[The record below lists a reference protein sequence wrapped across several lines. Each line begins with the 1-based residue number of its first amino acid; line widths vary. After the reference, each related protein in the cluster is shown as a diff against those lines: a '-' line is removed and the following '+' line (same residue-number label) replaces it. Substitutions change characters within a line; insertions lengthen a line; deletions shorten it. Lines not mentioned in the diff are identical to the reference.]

1 MANFALDINSPQ
13 GEIISSLNYAL
24 VNLGSGSANVANALI
39 ANPNGSITN
48 STSGSIISW
57 QYRWINVRYATNA
70 TGSVGF
76 STVPTNATYYGIQN
90 TPDQTPSTVNNP
102 ANYTWTQVAG
112 GFGTTKFLFYQTRG
126 GYQIGFYIGVGN
138 PGQGYQQT
146 TNAQA
151 IDLTILTVATGA
163 AGTNGVSASVT
174 PSQIIFPQNADGSYN
189 IGNVI
194 MTANFVA
201 NTNSILSSSLY
212 ANCNS
217 TGSVTI
223 QQIASDSSINV
234 TTLNSN
240 TAANVLTVIFTQSN
254 TGVSA
259 TGTITTQASF
269 ISNTG
274 ISTFNVVA
282 YALSNVAPYTPLS
295 NTGSWSFNSGVG
307 TPPLAPNDYNHN
319 VTITGLS
326 SGYANVVGDY
336 KFYTFESPGTGSFT
350 INGGPAYFDVFMIGG
365 GSSGVINP
373 NFPYNTW
380 HGGGNA
386 GNVVYVS
393 NVTLTSNTYTTSIGV
408 NANSTISDG
417 VSTLFNAIKGAPVPA
432 AYPYGGIGA
441 LPTFAVTNGSVS
453 GGSATLFFN
462 AYPTTPFLINE
473 IITVSGV
480 TPGPLNGTWSVTAAN
495 TNSVSYGLTGTYS
508 SVTGGNINLTSVG
521 SKYVGGVGYA
531 DPFRQITWTGDIQS
545 SAGNVAFFGGGGGP
559 GIINSS
565 TVSIPYG
572 GLGGGGRGGYYAYP
586 SGVYQATQVG
596 KWGGGGGG
604 GDAPNYPTVL
614 TSDSPGVIV
623 LRLYQPTLGN
633 TTTWSL
639 TQPSVTATQQ
649 VYSSTALARTSNVNP
664 TANVTNLT
672 WSSPIVTSSIAIP
685 QITITY
691 PQGQYINNSNGVY
704 TPTPVANVVT
714 LTANVQ
720 AVRSSTILAAIT
732 QTTQYFTANGNY
744 IISSNAATA
753 YNANALVFSTP
764 TTTPYTVYQ
773 PVTYSDVGG
782 TTNAF
787 ISQALLVATQGNI
800 GPAGIIPLAYI
811 VANADPTTA
820 NTSVLNAMY
829 SAPRNA
835 TYPPGPIGVGFAPLA
850 KDVAQFFQPNV
861 NSLSGGIT
869 SVQEYD
875 GTNWS
880 PVTAQVVSG
889 GLIVTGTITTSQ
901 LNANEVWTL
910 QLQSTNA
917 TFGDPNSAGFW
928 LASQNGDA
936 RFAGNTSI
944 GANLQVGINA
954 NIAANLRVGINANI
968 GANLTVGGNLS
979 VGTNASIGRNLT
991 ISSNAVI
998 GGNLTIGNNAVIG
1011 GNLTIGDNVGIG
1023 DNLRVGLNSNIGAN
1037 ASIGGNLSVGI
1048 NANIGANLSVGG
1060 NASIGTNLRIGSN
1073 ATIAGNLTVGN
1084 NAVIGGNLTVLG
1096 LITAGNLVANSVTTG
1111 SITPG
1116 SITSNLLVP
1125 TSTGTI
1131 AGLTQI
1137 NEYDVTSPMQNVV
1150 YSIPYSGI
1158 TITNT
1163 APSVKFLIS
1172 AFNYE
1177 NLQVLPSTGSN
1188 TFYDFYLIVQGYYP
1202 SGAPMPA
1209 AAISGGSIGPGNVV
1223 IYQEPIRSWNGVTDV
1238 INSTLPVVNTIIG
1251 PFTQQ
1256 GTYSF
1261 NVAMAYQGPFYLAN
1275 GNPNSSLTVNLFA
1288 SLGTGITV
1296 QSVGGT

>member
-1 MANFALDINSPQ
+1 M
-13 GEIISSLNYAL
+13 
-24 VNLGSGSANVANALI
+24 
-39 ANPNGSITN
+39 
-48 STSGSIISW
+48 
-57 QYRWINVRYATNA
+57 
-70 TGSVGF
+70 
-76 STVPTNATYYGIQN
+76 
-90 TPDQTPSTVNNP
+90 
-102 ANYTWTQVAG
+102 
-112 GFGTTKFLFYQTRG
+112 
-126 GYQIGFYIGVGN
+126 
-138 PGQGYQQT
+138 
-146 TNAQA
+146 
-151 IDLTILTVATGA
+151 
-163 AGTNGVSASVT
+163 
-174 PSQIIFPQNADGSYN
+174 
-189 IGNVI
+189 
-194 MTANFVA
+194 
-201 NTNSILSSSLY
+201 
-212 ANCNS
+212 
-217 TGSVTI
+217 
-223 QQIASDSSINV
+223 
-234 TTLNSN
+234 
-240 TAANVLTVIFTQSN
+240 
-254 TGVSA
+254 
-259 TGTITTQASF
+259 
-269 ISNTG
+269 
-274 ISTFNVVA
+274 
-282 YALSNVAPYTPLS
+282 
-295 NTGSWSFNSGVG
+295 
-307 TPPLAPNDYNHN
+307 
-319 VTITGLS
+319 
-326 SGYANVVGDY
+326 
-336 KFYTFESPGTGSFT
+336 
-350 INGGPAYFDVFMIGG
+350 
-365 GSSGVINP
+365 
-373 NFPYNTW
+373 
-380 HGGGNA
+380 
-386 GNVVYVS
+386 
-393 NVTLTSNTYTTSIGV
+393 
-408 NANSTISDG
+408 
-417 VSTLFNAIKGAPVPA
+417 
-432 AYPYGGIGA
+432 
-441 LPTFAVTNGSVS
+441 
-453 GGSATLFFN
+453 
-462 AYPTTPFLINE
+462 
-473 IITVSGV
+473 
-480 TPGPLNGTWSVTAAN
+480 
-495 TNSVSYGLTGTYS
+495 
-508 SVTGGNINLTSVG
+508 
-521 SKYVGGVGYA
+521 
-531 DPFRQITWTGDIQS
+531 
-545 SAGNVAFFGGGGGP
+545 
-559 GIINSS
+559 
-565 TVSIPYG
+565 
-572 GLGGGGRGGYYAYP
+572 
-586 SGVYQATQVG
+586 
-596 KWGGGGGG
+596 
-604 GDAPNYPTVL
+604 
-614 TSDSPGVIV
+614 
-623 LRLYQPTLGN
+623 
-633 TTTWSL
+633 
-639 TQPSVTATQQ
+639 
-649 VYSSTALARTSNVNP
+649 
-664 TANVTNLT
+664 
-672 WSSPIVTSSIAIP
+672 
-685 QITITY
+685 
-691 PQGQYINNSNGVY
+691 
-704 TPTPVANVVT
+704 
-714 LTANVQ
+714 
-720 AVRSSTILAAIT
+720 
-732 QTTQYFTANGNY
+732 
-744 IISSNAATA
+744 
-753 YNANALVFSTP
+753 
-764 TTTPYTVYQ
+764 
-773 PVTYSDVGG
+773 
-782 TTNAF
+782 
-787 ISQALLVATQGNI
+787 
-800 GPAGIIPLAYI
+800 
-811 VANADPTTA
+811 
-820 NTSVLNAMY
+820 
-829 SAPRNA
+829 
-835 TYPPGPIGVGFAPLA
+835 
-850 KDVAQFFQPNV
+850 
-861 NSLSGGIT
+861 
-869 SVQEYD
+869 
-875 GTNWS
+875 
-880 PVTAQVVSG
+880 
-889 GLIVTGTITTSQ
+889 IVTGTITTSQ

-1116 SITSNLLVP
+1116 SITSKLLVP